1 MSSLHSE
8 IEFLALAI
16 KSYAK
21 ADVKFF
27 CPCPTLFDFSNFSK
41 IFCLQLSVDTIFLM
55 QLAQVLFKPE
65 YFANFQNFQV
75 FLKYLQEK

>member
-21 ADVKFF
+21 ADIKFF

-41 IFCLQLSVDTIFLM
+41 IFCLQLSVDTFFLM
-55 QLAQVLFKPE
+55 QLAQVPFKPE
-65 YFANFQNFQV
+65 YFAIFHNF
-75 FLKYLQEK
+75 